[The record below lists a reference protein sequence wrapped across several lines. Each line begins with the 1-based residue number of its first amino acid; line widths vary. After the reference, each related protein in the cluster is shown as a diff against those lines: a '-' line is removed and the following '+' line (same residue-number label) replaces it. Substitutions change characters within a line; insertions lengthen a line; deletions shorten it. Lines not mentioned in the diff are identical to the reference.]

1 MCSERLIHSTGLE
14 LGALSQWGCLE
25 KHSWQRWGKE
35 RTTGVGGPEVGPPLS
50 SVNFYTRN
58 LKVLYRNWNLR

>member
-35 RTTGVGGPEVGPPLS
+35 RTTGVGGPRSGAPAEQCEL
-50 SVNFYTRN
+50 
-58 LKVLYRNWNLR
+58 LYKELESFI